1 MKKFGVFLLIIG
13 LLLLVVGIGG
23 RYVVE
28 NHEQIKEVNA
38 YLTVFGQDELT
49 PEFVQTLLDGELE
62 VLGRTI
68 TAEDI
73 VQEFAAEDADL
84 IMAGAWVYSRTP
96 LITKIGLIV
105 AGVGLLLAI
114 FGPRKKKQSYARYA

>member
-13 LLLLVVGIGG
+13 LLLLVIGIGG

-28 NHEQIKEVNA
+28 NHEKIKEVNA

>member
-28 NHEQIKEVNA
+28 NHEKIKEVNA

>member
-28 NHEQIKEVNA
+28 NHEKIKEVNA

-68 TAEDI
+68 TAED
-73 VQEFAAEDADL
+73 VVKEFAAEDADL

>member
-28 NHEQIKEVNA
+28 NHEKIKEVNA

-105 AGVGLLLAI
+105 AGLGLLLAI

>member
-28 NHEQIKEVNA
+28 NHEKIKEVNA

-114 FGPRKKKQSYARYA
+114 FGPRKKKQSYACYA

>member
-1 MKKFGVFLLIIG
+1 MKKFGVFLFIIG

-28 NHEQIKEVNA
+28 NHEKIKEVNA

-68 TAEDI
+68 TAEDV
-73 VQEFAAEDADL
+73 VQEFAAEDADM
-84 IMAGAWVYSRTP
+84 IMASAWVYSRTP